1 MCWWGVVQATDS
13 CADAELY
20 MRSESIRIMKQI
32 KRRYAESV
40 ASSLNLESVVTGTLH
55 YIYLSLIHI

>member
-1 MCWWGVVQATDS
+1 MCWWGVVDAETS

-20 MRSESIRIMKQI
+20 MRRESIRIMKEI

-40 ASSLNLESVVTGTLH
+40 ASSLNLASVVTGTLRC
-55 YIYLSLIHI
+55 IYHEDRT